1 MIVYESQFV
10 KIEYFE
16 YTKQVIQR
24 WESFISSE
32 LFRDAIDRTVEFVR
46 THPVLSLVSDTQKQ
60 DVVRP
65 EDAEYAASVMPT
77 LYKYGLKV
85 MAFVIPENVFTRLS
99 LNKFANYNKDPNIE
113 YFMTLSEANLWI
125 EHRLKE

>member
-77 LYKYGLKV
+77 LYKHGLKV
-85 MAFVIPENVFTRLS
+85 MAFVIPENVLPGYRSTNLLTIVKTQIS
-99 LNKFANYNKDPNIE
+99 NI
-113 YFMTLSEANLWI
+113 LWP
-125 EHRLKE
+125 